1 MLNHKISAVFYNLK
15 NYDSPIIMQSLGKF
29 SFEINVIPN
38 GLEKYMSL
46 NINNK
51 ISFVGSSLY
60 LIKFFIR

>member
-1 MLNHKISAVFYNLK
+1 
-15 NYDSPIIMQSLGKF
+15 MQSLGKF

-51 ISFVGSSLY
+51 ISFVGSSQY
-60 LIKFFIR
+60 LSSSLDSFVKKLDKDDFRCLS